1 MACIVTSPLCVRG
14 ASTKPLTTISSLKY
28 TSWERECHR
37 SVLSTLSKRY
47 QDGSPQQTQKARRSS
62 VVAVIQL
69 APLGSCGAQCNT
81 LAFLPALL
89 TGSPKRLHKAGA
101 FARSHLLIEQPS
113 GEDINVIL
121 LSHSVSHSW
130 HLNMESK
137 CKMSGKFLH

>member
-1 MACIVTSPLCVRG
+1 MPSI
-14 ASTKPLTTISSLKY
+14 STEHSVQAVSR
-28 TSWERECHR
+28 WE
-37 SVLSTLSKRY
+37 STANPES
-47 QDGSPQQTQKARRSS
+47 QRSS

-137 CKMSGKFLH
+137 CKMSGKFLR